1 MGEVMGTLS
10 NHEKYLAG
18 EPLNDELAAIKA
30 GQVPDFGIGLAG
42 LIAAKADEPSLMN
55 PDREL
60 SRDERIALREVRF
73 GPGWPVLQRLL
84 EKSTIAH
91 TKMAIALSQEN
102 PLGSGAE
109 LNQMW
114 LTVKLWKQTITE
126 LNYAVAVEMQAI
138 EEDMKSETKSTVE
151 RP

>member
-30 GQVPDFGIGLAG
+30 GQLPDFGIGLAG
-42 LIAAKADEPSLMN
+42 SNAAPAGEPLTN
-55 PDREL
+55 LDREL
-60 SRDERIALREVRF
+60 SRDERIALREIRF

-84 EKSTIAH
+84 EKSTLQH
-91 TKMAIALSQEN
+91 TKAAIAFSQED

-114 LTVKLWKQTITE
+114 LTVKLWKRTITE

-138 EEDMKSETKSTVE
+138 EEEMKK
-151 RP
+151 